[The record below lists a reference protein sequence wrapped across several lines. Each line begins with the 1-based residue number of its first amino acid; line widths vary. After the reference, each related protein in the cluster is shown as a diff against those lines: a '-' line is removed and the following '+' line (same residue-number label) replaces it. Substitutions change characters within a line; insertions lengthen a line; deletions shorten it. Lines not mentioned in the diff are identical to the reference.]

1 MKTKLNEE
9 EVALLQ
15 ERIINDHIFHDCEQF
30 GHLEYLCQYTVDG
43 VRYLFHKKTLM
54 DVEVYKLEGNNG

>member
-30 GHLEYLCQYTVDG
+30 GHLEYQCQYTVDG

-54 DVEVYKLEGNNG
+54 DVEVYKLEGKNG